1 MKQKRQKLKNKLLKE
16 VKKTFPDAELQVLEI
31 EPEPIYEIEEIEQ
44 PKPNRERK
52 LTAREK
58 QMQRPSFDSN
68 FEKYEWLIQNGCTNS
83 EDRKWIADYIR
94 SDEYR
99 EIYGD

>member
-1 MKQKRQKLKNKLLKE
+1 
-16 VKKTFPDAELQVLEI
+16 
-31 EPEPIYEIEEIEQ
+31 
-44 PKPNRERK
+44 
-52 LTAREK
+52 
-58 QMQRPSFDSN
+58 MQRPIFQSD
-68 FEKYEWLIQNGCTNS
+68 FEKYEWLIQNGCTNT